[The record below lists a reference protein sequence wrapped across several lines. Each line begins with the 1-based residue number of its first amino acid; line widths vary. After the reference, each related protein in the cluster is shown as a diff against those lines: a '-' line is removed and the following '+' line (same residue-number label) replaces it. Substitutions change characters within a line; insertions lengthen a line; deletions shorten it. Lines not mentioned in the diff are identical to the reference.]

1 MTEIIYT
8 QSYIKIAKKFIK
20 KHPDMLSQYKKTL
33 ELLEMNPKHPSL
45 RLHKLQGKLS
55 DLYSVSINTSY
66 RITMEFIIQEN
77 KIIPIYLGDHD
88 EVY

>member
-20 KHPDMLSQYKKTL
+20 KKPDMLSQYIKTL
-33 ELLEMNPKHPSL
+33 ELLEMNPTHPSL

-55 DLYSVSINTSY
+55 DLYSVSINISY
-66 RITMEFIIQEN
+66 RITMEFIILEN
-77 KIIPIYLGDHD
+77 KIILIYVGDHD